1 MIDFKDSMS
10 TTDILKYVEVVISI
24 LLIFFVLLQNR
35 SGGLGTVFGGSGGGE
50 FYRSKRGLEAFLY
63 NGTIVLGILFA
74 VVALAIAVI
83 NA

>member
-1 MIDFKDSMS
+1 MS

>member
-1 MIDFKDSMS
+1 MNLV
-10 TTDILKYVEVVISI
+10 DILKYLLAVNGVV
-24 LLIFFVLLQNR
+24 LIIFVLLQNR

-63 NGTIVLGILFA
+63 NGTIILGILFA
-74 VVALAIAVI
+74 VVSLSIAVL

>member
-1 MIDFKDSMS
+1 MS
-10 TTDILKYVEVVISI
+10 ITDILKIILAVIAI
-24 LLIFFVLLQNR
+24 LLIITVLLQNR

-63 NGTIVLGILFA
+63 NGTIILGILFA
-74 VVALAIAVI
+74 VVSLSIAVI

>member
-1 MIDFKDSMS
+1 MNISDL
-10 TTDILKYVEVVISI
+10 LKYVLVVISVI
-24 LLIFFVLLQNR
+24 LIIFVLLQNR

-63 NGTIVLGILFA
+63 NGTIILGILFA
-74 VVALAIAVI
+74 VISLSVAVV